1 MMAMLSPETHA
12 QSAKRFACDRC
23 RGQKLRCPRED
34 QTGQSCT
41 RCLRAGA
48 MCIISN
54 LRPLGRP
61 ARKTTPGNS
70 QGRERCPRKPAS
82 GQSGPADDEIN
93 LLYDIDPTQNPN
105 HLFGAEKHHGSRR
118 DDGPSEGP
126 GAFDANGPVFFG
138 LDPAILLGLSGASD
152 DFLGGG
158 LSSGQ
163 NSFGIPS
170 LNGTHIPSPSDAES
184 AYADTSHRS
193 SDQSQ
198 YVRDESSQRLDS
210 DSLRAADPSKQ
221 PRKTTSSADAV
232 QRLSVLIQSLSKQ
245 LERLKTAP
253 WSVTLV
259 NIVCAKQGQEAANSN
274 PLGEVL
280 QSTSEFVQVL
290 QTIAFKTS
298 ADQPVSAFQSPN
310 SDPTTLSS
318 SGSDMYCS
326 RAAAN
331 LNNAVQPLHISSS
344 PFDQLHTPEFR
355 IPPPSDHSKPD
366 LSTALLILTCYIQII
381 QIYNLLFLRVC
392 ESLSEMS
399 HQSISSLQSVP
410 GLQLGG
416 FPVQYG
422 NLQIKILVQV
432 IMHLLSHIERLLGT
446 SAEFRLDPAS
456 GSNDGLLSSSE
467 LTALSRMVM
476 SQKDDKESDG
486 MGVGY
491 ISSLRKKMKK
501 TQQMLEL
508 NPFL

>member
-1 MMAMLSPETHA
+1 MSMLSPETSHT
-12 QSAKRFACDRC
+12 QTPKRFACDRC

-48 MCIISN
+48 SCITSN

-70 QGRERCPRKPAS
+70 QRRPRRPVR
-82 GQSGPADDEIN
+82 GQSGTADDEIDE
-93 LLYDIDPTQNPN
+93 LYDMDPNPN
-105 HLFGAEKHHGSRR
+105 PNNLFDAEKHHGSRR
-118 DDGPSEGP
+118 YDGPSEGP
-126 GAFDANGPVFFG
+126 GTFEANGPAFFG
-138 LDPAILLGLSGASD
+138 LDPAILLGLSGVRD
-152 DFLGGG
+152 DFLGFG
-158 LSSGQ
+158 LSNGQ
-163 NSFGIPS
+163 NPFGIPS
-170 LNGTHIPSPSDAES
+170 LNGTHIPSPSDVES

-193 SDQSQ
+193 SSQSQ
-198 YVRDESSQRLDS
+198 YFRDESSQRLDS
-210 DSLRAADPSKQ
+210 DFPKAADPSKQ
-221 PRKTTSSADAV
+221 PRKTMSSADAV

-245 LERLKTAP
+245 LDRLKTAP

-259 NIVCAKQGQEAANSN
+259 NIVCGKQGQEAVNSN

-290 QTIAFKTS
+290 QAIAFKTS
-298 ADQPVSAFQSPN
+298 ADQPGSRFQSPN

-318 SGSDMYCS
+318 SGCDMYCS
-326 RAAAN
+326 LVAAN

-344 PFDQLHTPEFR
+344 PFGQLPTPELR
-355 IPPPSDHSKPD
+355 IPPPSDHSQPD
-366 LSTALLILTCYIQII
+366 ISTTLLILTCYIQII
-381 QIYNLLFLRVC
+381 QIYNILFLRVC

-476 SQKDDKESDG
+476 SQKDDKENDG

-491 ISSLRKKMKK
+491 ISSLRKNLKK
-501 TQQMLEL
+501 IQQMLEL
-508 NPFL
+508 SPFL